1 MSRFQS
7 RSNRILALS
16 GLALIASLFTLNS
29 WLLLTSLVL
38 FVVIVSYNIY
48 KLMSNNNKKDTV
60 IIVACIGLILVV
72 LQLAVMFY
80 TINKETPLIE
90 IIKSFSINSL
100 MIYVATE
107 VVIDSIKHISKT
119 LLIHKGIEKE

>member
-48 KLMSNNNKKDTV
+48 KLMSNNDKKDTV
-60 IIVACIGLILVV
+60 IVVACIGLILVV